1 MFDETWMK
9 PDKENGFE
17 DTDPCMMNPA
27 NCTEGFSWSVWEK
40 MVFGADIVGPSGKQ
54 AKKYIMSTGGDF
66 NGANG
71 KAWPGFALYHQVST
85 HFTKLSLGT
94 NFIFIKE

>member
-17 DTDPCMMNPA
+17 ETDPCMLNPA

-40 MVFGADIVGPSGKQ
+40 MVFGSDIVGPSGKQ

-71 KAWPGFALYHQVST
+71 KAWPGFALY
-85 HFTKLSLGT
+85 LSL
-94 NFIFIKE
+94 IHI